1 MNQQDQ
7 PSSNTSEEKKNFDSD
22 KEEIFRKNSTKTD
35 DYTLSATEEL
45 KSQYQLKLE
54 KNRDS
59 AKKENILPAK
69 DINLDKKEIGEINK
83 NKIIESAKQ
92 EKKENKENNENKI
105 FGEVDEESQ
114 ESEESEENSNRINI
128 YPKKKKEEKEEKNI
142 LNKEKSSLQKNNQEK
157 YFQILPNKMVT
168 KKEAL
173 QNDTF
178 CESFF
183 MVSFS
188 KNCKFIKDSVKY
200 KADCNHEICNS
211 LYAIEPEIIYKYE
224 KNKDVLELNEIAAS
238 TLFPCGIKLCYGEDG
253 KKIKTVK
260 NYSTI
265 FTNPIGDR
273 FFAYIYHFYIK
284 KKNIEFESNYEM
296 TPIKYE
302 EKKYR
307 NDIDKYKNEIKKELS
322 QEDDEYIFNRLEMI
336 GKIQKKKEFVYI
348 PYGLCLVSKYPFFN
362 QMEKALESIAKALT
376 DDKLEKKELNKYIS
390 YLVNSI
396 PVPSL
401 HRSVFFPLYY
411 NYQPVEIRPS
421 FMKGIN
427 MDVDHTILLSKM
439 SEENILILFK
449 MLLFEK
455 KVIIVGKNNKL
466 ISSIILN
473 FLSLLY
479 PFEWIHICIP
489 VMSFK
494 MLKLLEGILPFLYG
508 MNENLFSNGFNLF
521 KNGKI
526 IYIYNLDNGNFEIN
540 TNYYG
545 NRKYVDPKYYIE
557 NNILNL
563 PNYLEEILISEL
575 KSMKMILR
583 KSKNDNKIL
592 EINLRMKNLFMQ
604 IFAELLCDWEHYSY
618 KIDDHPVFNEVKY
631 LEKKEKKYKNFYNE
645 FSSTQLFQLF
655 IQNQVLGDNKDSYFE
670 KRLSDFE
677 EVKKTKKSIQK
688 YLNNLFKKLK
698 DDYVAE
704 FPVITKKKMV
714 KPFFIKKFEEFEQ
727 NYLSTKKKEIRFGDI
742 VDFLLKT
749 YNTPIFTETNLNGI
763 LLEDKRIFENPKELT
778 DKDDPKQLQIYYIPG
793 QEKKTEKKPE
803 ENNIKEKRKLS
814 TIFKL
819 EGSDKKNKF
828 NIFQIKKIELNEN
841 EMDEIRDDIIRIML
855 KIFKSTNINID
866 ENKQT
871 LFNCLKT
878 TYGLKIFISII
889 YQNKVNKV
897 DMIKE
902 VSVESFNLLRDV
914 IFQALLNISNLGEND
929 NNLEDAVKLIKCCK
943 NIKKIEETKKL
954 FITHTKDYSLFD
966 EICLKLDGYSFLEK
980 EKFWKIWIELDLTE
994 DDLEILKKL
1003 KEKKQIEKDI
1013 YEKYENHLCELIS
1026 YSVDIMLKMKMGK
1039 ISIFTNISVLGEE
1052 YFLEEQLIENLE
1064 KKALNEIKNSK

>member
-1 MNQQDQ
+1 
-7 PSSNTSEEKKNFDSD
+7 
-22 KEEIFRKNSTKTD
+22 
-35 DYTLSATEEL
+35 
-45 KSQYQLKLE
+45 
-54 KNRDS
+54 
-59 AKKENILPAK
+59 
-69 DINLDKKEIGEINK
+69 
-83 NKIIESAKQ
+83 
-92 EKKENKENNENKI
+92 
-105 FGEVDEESQ
+105 
-114 ESEESEENSNRINI
+114 
-128 YPKKKKEEKEEKNI
+128 
-142 LNKEKSSLQKNNQEK
+142 
-157 YFQILPNKMVT
+157 
-168 KKEAL
+168 
-173 QNDTF
+173 
-178 CESFF
+178 
-183 MVSFS
+183 
-188 KNCKFIKDSVKY
+188 
-200 KADCNHEICNS
+200 
-211 LYAIEPEIIYKYE
+211 
-224 KNKDVLELNEIAAS
+224 
-238 TLFPCGIKLCYGEDG
+238 
-253 KKIKTVK
+253 
-260 NYSTI
+260 
-265 FTNPIGDR
+265 
-273 FFAYIYHFYIK
+273 
-284 KKNIEFESNYEM
+284 
-296 TPIKYE
+296 
-302 EKKYR
+302 
-307 NDIDKYKNEIKKELS
+307 
-322 QEDDEYIFNRLEMI
+322 
-336 GKIQKKKEFVYI
+336 
-348 PYGLCLVSKYPFFN
+348 
-362 QMEKALESIAKALT
+362 MEKALESIAKALT

-401 HRSVFFPLYY
+401 HRSVLFPLYY

-479 PFEWIHICIP
+479 QFEWIHICIP

-575 KSMKMILR
+575 KSMKKILQ

-698 DDYVAE
+698 DDYVE
-704 FPVITKKKMV
+704 LFPVITKKKMV

-727 NYLSTKKKEIRFGDI
+727 NYLSKKK
-742 VDFLLKT
+742 K
-749 YNTPIFTETNLNGI
+749 
-763 LLEDKRIFENPKELT
+763 
-778 DKDDPKQLQIYYIPG
+778 
-793 QEKKTEKKPE
+793 
-803 ENNIKEKRKLS
+803 
-814 TIFKL
+814 
-819 EGSDKKNKF
+819 
-828 NIFQIKKIELNEN
+828 
-841 EMDEIRDDIIRIML
+841 
-855 KIFKSTNINID
+855 
-866 ENKQT
+866 
-871 LFNCLKT
+871 
-878 TYGLKIFISII
+878 
-889 YQNKVNKV
+889 
-897 DMIKE
+897 
-902 VSVESFNLLRDV
+902 
-914 IFQALLNISNLGEND
+914 
-929 NNLEDAVKLIKCCK
+929 
-943 NIKKIEETKKL
+943 
-954 FITHTKDYSLFD
+954 
-966 EICLKLDGYSFLEK
+966 
-980 EKFWKIWIELDLTE
+980 
-994 DDLEILKKL
+994 
-1003 KEKKQIEKDI
+1003 
-1013 YEKYENHLCELIS
+1013 
-1026 YSVDIMLKMKMGK
+1026 
-1039 ISIFTNISVLGEE
+1039 
-1052 YFLEEQLIENLE
+1052 
-1064 KKALNEIKNSK
+1064 